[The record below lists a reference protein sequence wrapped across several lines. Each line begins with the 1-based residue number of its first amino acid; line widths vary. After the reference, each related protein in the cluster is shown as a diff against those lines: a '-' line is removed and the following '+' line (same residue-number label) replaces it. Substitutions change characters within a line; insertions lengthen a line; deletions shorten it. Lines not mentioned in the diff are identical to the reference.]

1 MRSVFLVFK
10 CVVMLL
16 FFVCLSWYT
25 TKNFKREMI
34 ERRKDKRAK
43 SVGERPSRDVTL
55 LRDEPPFWNFGK
67 EEGWLV

>member
-1 MRSVFLVFK
+1 MVG

-16 FFVCLSWYT
+16 FFICLGWHT

-43 SVGERPSRDVTL
+43 CVGERPSRDVAL
-55 LRDEPPFWNFGK
+55 LRDETIVWNFGK

>member
-1 MRSVFLVFK
+1 
-10 CVVMLL
+10 
-16 FFVCLSWYT
+16 
-25 TKNFKREMI
+25 MI